1 MKIYRKPGLISYKAL
16 DILEIMGPT
25 QAQSVSLDVGG
36 GWREASLRTNV
47 MEYRNEGISPEIRLA
62 KAGVKTI
69 DKVIG

>member
-1 MKIYRKPGLISYKAL
+1 MRIYRKPSLISYKAP
-16 DILEIMGPT
+16 DILEIIGPT
-25 QAQSVSLDVGG
+25 QTQYAPLDVGG

-69 DKVIG
+69 DEVIG

>member
-1 MKIYRKPGLISYKAL
+1 MKSYKTPEL
-16 DILEIMGPT
+16 VSYKSKDILEIIGPT
-25 QAQSVSLDVGG
+25 QSISVPLDVGG

-69 DKVIG
+69 DEVIG